1 MRKKIMRII
10 LLVAYVMYLFLPLKG
25 FSQVILE
32 HSGYTSVFDTGLK
45 YPVMVRWVDTKER
58 VVCNQIPRK
67 DCFAPDPILKE
78 QTSIQ
83 IDYDI
88 ANRTQKS
95 LNSKGFDR
103 GHMCPAA
110 DNQCPMT
117 VRGLKIEAKKLQ
129 EECFYFSNMVPQFH
143 SLNAGVWKKLEERTR
158 MLAST
163 EDSVFVWCG
172 SIGTQFKYGKM
183 SVPSKCWKVIYVV
196 STKSWESYLFDNS
209 LEKNPDLERCRV
221 TKEEIEKL
229 TGLKIS
235 I

>member
-1 MRKKIMRII
+1 
-10 LLVAYVMYLFLPLKG
+10 MYLFLPLKG
-25 FSQVILE
+25 FSQVVLE

-67 DCFAPDPILKE
+67 DCFSPDPILKE

-229 TGLKIS
+229 TGLKIY